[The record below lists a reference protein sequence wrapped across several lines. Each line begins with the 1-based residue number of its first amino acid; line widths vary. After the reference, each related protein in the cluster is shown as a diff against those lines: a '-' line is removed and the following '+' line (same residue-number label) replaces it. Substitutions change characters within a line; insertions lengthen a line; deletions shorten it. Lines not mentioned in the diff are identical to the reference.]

1 MKPRPGEV
9 GNYNP
14 VTMEYEA
21 CLSHEEAEEEFQR
34 EHANDPVGIESTE
47 PLTMELLPPELQA
60 DTWDP
65 YLNKFVKA
73 GSPIDKGED
82 R

>member
-1 MKPRPGEV
+1 MKPRPGEI
-9 GNYNP
+9 GTYNP

-21 CLSHEEAEEEFQR
+21 CLTPEERQEEFNE
-34 EHANDPVGIESTE
+34 EHANDPVGIEPTE
-47 PLTMELLPPELQA
+47 PPTMELLPPEEQA
-60 DTWDP
+60 DTWNP